1 MSELYD
7 YFIAPYES
15 YLFLKRAL
23 VACLALAMGCAP
35 VGVLLV
41 LRRMSLMGDALS
53 HSIMPGVAVGYL
65 IAGLSLPIMGL
76 GGILAGLVVAFL
88 ATMVTR
94 YTQLQE
100 DASFVGFYLIALA
113 TGTVIISLKGSN
125 IDLTH
130 ILFGTILGV
139 NGASLLF
146 VASITTVSLLVLA
159 IVYRPLILE
168 CFDPTFM
175 RSIGGYGSFY
185 HILFM
190 GLVVLNMVAAFQAL
204 GILMALGMM
213 MLPAVAARFWAREI
227 WSLFCIAFMVA
238 LFSGYLGLL
247 ISYHYTLPSGPSIIL
262 VSGTL
267 YMVSLCVGPYGSLR
281 KKVFSA
287 G

>member
-7 YFIAPYES
+7 YFIAPYAS

-23 VACLALAMGCAP
+23 VACLALSMGCAP

-53 HSIMPGVAVGYL
+53 HSIMPGVAIGYL
-65 IAGLSLPIMGL
+65 IAGLSLSVMGI
-76 GGILAGLVVAFL
+76 GGIIAGLIIAFL

-113 TGTVIISLKGSN
+113 SGTVIISLKGSS

-139 NGASLLF
+139 NGASLLL
-146 VASITTVSLLVLA
+146 VASITTVSLLILA
-159 IVYRPLILE
+159 IIYRPLIIE

-175 RSIGGYGSFY
+175 RSIGGMGSFY
-185 HILFM
+185 HVLFM
-190 GLVVLNMVAAFQAL
+190 GLVVINMVAAFQAL

-227 WSLFCIAFMVA
+227 WSLFGIAFGIA

-247 ISYHYTLPSGPSIIL
+247 FSYHYTLPSGPSIIL
-262 VSGTL
+262 VSGSF
-267 YMVSLCVGPYGSLR
+267 YIISLCLGSYGSLR
-281 KKVFSA
+281 GKFLSL
-287 G
+287 